1 MIGTSYPSKI
11 FDRVSGINDYA
22 LKIYGNSSNSVL
34 KNIVVSD
41 RLLFSSL
48 NFELRDMNI
57 NFYMPYKEGEEITN
71 HFKIT
76 SPLSKNINENF
87 TLIGSPSDISYLEN
101 KYNLLKV
108 NSPDQKFTKRKLDIY
123 EVVFE

>member
-22 LKIYGNSSNSVL
+22 LKIYGYSSNRAI

-48 NFELRDMNI
+48 NFELRDKDI
-57 NFYMPYKEGEEITN
+57 NFYMPHKKGDKITN
-71 HFKIT
+71 HFKII
-76 SPLSKNINENF
+76 SPLNKNINENF
-87 TLIGSPSDISYLEN
+87 TLIGNPSDINYLEN
-101 KYNLLKV
+101 EYKLLKI
-108 NSPDQKFTKRKLDIY
+108 NSPDQNFTKRKIDVY